1 MWFHIKPDASGTSHH
16 LKRIGQCRGFVQ
28 QVVTAGR
35 CLRCLGVA
43 SVSGV
48 GGEGMSQQLPRAA
61 LLPASD
67 TYPSRMQRSLRP
79 IGSRSD
85 RGPRSSGGRES
96 KIIIVLGYAEWLLVA
111 QRISTGSRRRLPNS
125 ILSGRFR
132 CKRDRVAT
140 DFAVP
145 SVARGRPAEEP
156 ILRRGRRCIDHEPA
170 N

>member
-1 MWFHIKPDASGTSHH
+1 
-16 LKRIGQCRGFVQ
+16 
-28 QVVTAGR
+28 
-35 CLRCLGVA
+35 
-43 SVSGV
+43 
-48 GGEGMSQQLPRAA
+48 MSQQLPRAA